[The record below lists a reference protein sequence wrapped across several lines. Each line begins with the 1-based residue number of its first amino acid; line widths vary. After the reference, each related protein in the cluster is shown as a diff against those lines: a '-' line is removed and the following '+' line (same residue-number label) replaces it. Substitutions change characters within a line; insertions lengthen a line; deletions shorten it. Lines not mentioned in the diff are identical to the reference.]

1 MIQKPNLDIMR
12 AAIEV
17 AELNGTPFGATL
29 AMGDEVFI
37 TAANQTKELND
48 PTAHAEIL
56 AIRNLC
62 ESLNKTDLSGFTLY
76 STCEPCSV
84 CMSAAIGAKI
94 NTVFYGCNIPIIK
107 QSVDQTNLRA
117 HKLAKFSF
125 SNVHVKGGIRNKECS
140 ALLRKYS

>member
-1 MIQKPNLDIMR
+1 MQKPNLEIMR
-12 AAIEV
+12 AAIEA
-17 AELNGTPFGATL
+17 AELNETPFGAAL
-29 AMGDEVFI
+29 AMGDEVFV
-37 TAANQTKELND
+37 TAANHTKELND

-84 CMSAAIGAKI
+84 CMSAASRAKI
-94 NTVFYGCNIPIIK
+94 NTVFYGCNIPIIN
-107 QSVDQTNLRA
+107 QSVDQRS

-125 SNVHVKGGIRNKECS
+125 SKVHLKGGILNKECS
-140 ALLRKYS
+140 ALLLKYS